1 MMCCTLPITLNCF
14 IFCGIRGYCPV
25 INCIEYTE
33 SSCTEYRFFLNDFFC
48 SPTQNIFDG
57 RCTNLENEKDL
68 KNWEIFVVLAWL
80 KQARMK
86 ERNCSSLEQVQEKEE
101 ALTTYYFNLRR
112 RRLAS
117 LLCLLAVVRL
127 KQVFVNSG

>member
-1 MMCCTLPITLNCF
+1 M
-14 IFCGIRGYCPV
+14 

-33 SSCTEYRFFLNDFFC
+33 SSCTEYRFFKRIFC

-112 RRLAS
+112 RRFAS

-127 KQVFVNSG
+127 KQVFVNSV